1 MVLDLITKTIAGFG
15 IAHPIAF
22 FGLIAFLSLLV
33 LLKSSDMV
41 LFSIS
46 NYAKKFGISQ
56 YVVGILVVSIGTS
69 LSELMASI
77 TGALRG
83 EGGIVFGTVLGS
95 SLFKIPCLGIVLLIA
110 GVVAVKLKS
119 MKGKEAFIPL
129 VMVLLPGIFILNGT
143 LSRIEGG
150 ILLAAYL
157 GYTSMT
163 WLKGGT
169 LGKLRSVPIKFVW
182 KEMAVFLGALV
193 ALLMSARWLIFSS
206 MQVSEILGIP
216 TFITGLVVIGI
227 GASMPE
233 LSLQIKSVRQK
244 KADLAFGNVLG
255 AFIANSTLVL
265 GIAALIRPIKMPFGE
280 IASSFA
286 FLVIGTIGVIFLLK
300 MKKLNR
306 THGIILAG
314 FYVVFLLAQFL
325 F

>member
-1 MVLDLITKTIAGFG
+1 MTGLITKTIAGFG
-15 IAHPIAF
+15 IAHPITF
-22 FGLIAFLSLLV
+22 FGIIAFLSLLV

-41 LFSIS
+41 LSSIS

-56 YVVGILVVSIGTS
+56 YVVGILIVSIGTS

-77 TGALRG
+77 TGALRD

-110 GVVAVKLKS
+110 GVVSVKLKS
-119 MKGKEAFIPL
+119 MKGREALIPL
-129 VMVLLPGIFILNGT
+129 IMVLLPGIFVLNGIV
-143 LSRIEGG
+143 SRLEGG

-157 GYTSMT
+157 AYTTIT

-182 KEMAVFLGALV
+182 KEMVVFLGALA
-193 ALLMSARWLIFSS
+193 ALLMSARWLVFSS
-206 MQVSEILGIP
+206 MQVSELLEIP
-216 TFITGLVVIGI
+216 TFITGLIVIGI

-233 LSLQIKSVRQK
+233 LSLQIKAVRQK

-255 AFIANSTLVL
+255 SFIANSTLVL

-286 FLVIGTIGVIFLLK
+286 FLIIGAVGVILLLK

-306 THGIILAG
+306 IHGAVLAVFYIL
-314 FYVVFLLAQFL
+314 FLLAQFL